1 LDNNQRLVR
10 PFNIEEEKRILAVG
24 ACLTCHAENSEVML
38 KSLDD
43 FDEVLK
49 RVSGK
54 CVKVVW

>member
-54 CVKVVW
+54 SV